1 MKTANF
7 DFITELIQSTISNE
21 IIWHNLNDLKIDNR
35 NLKSIS
41 YKGENEIF
49 KLSRSNSF
57 YFKSDKG
64 YYFLIEFNFDSYM
77 PNYLLFFVEKLS
89 RKEINKNVVSIS
101 SHDEPLLYKLA
112 VIVKN
117 QTEPPTLPEL

>member
-7 DFITELIQSTISNE
+7 DFITKLIQSTISNE
-21 IIWHNLNDLKIDNR
+21 LIWHNLNELKIDNKD
-35 NLKSIS
+35 LKSIF

-49 KLSRSNSF
+49 KLSQSNSF
-57 YFKSDKG
+57 YFKTDKG

-77 PNYLLFFVEKLS
+77 PNYSLIFVEKLS
-89 RKEINKNVVSIS
+89 STEKNEIVVSIN